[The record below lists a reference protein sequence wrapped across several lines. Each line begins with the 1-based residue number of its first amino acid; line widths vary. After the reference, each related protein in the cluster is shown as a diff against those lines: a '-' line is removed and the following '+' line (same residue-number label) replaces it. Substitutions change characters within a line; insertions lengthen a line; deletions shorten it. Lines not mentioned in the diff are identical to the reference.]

1 MLPGTHVTTKQ
12 TSLKLKTRPK
22 QILGS
27 STPSS
32 GKRHKDIHFFIANDL
47 DGERHSTFFISTLK
61 DLG

>member
-12 TSLKLKTRPK
+12 TSLELKARPK

-27 STPSS
+27 LTPGS
-32 GKRHKDIHFFIANDL
+32 GKRHIDIHFFIANDL
-47 DGERHSTFFISTLK
+47 GGESHSTFFISTLK